1 MWYGIVLWKVIS
13 WCNFALLIALLLCF
27 SPPPLCDLLLY
38 LMGGLDGTR
47 LRLSSGRGGDEEA
60 DVNSDCLVLP
70 FAGDVCLLAH
80 GRGLVY
86 GLILVSG

>member
-1 MWYGIVLWKVIS
+1 
-13 WCNFALLIALLLCF
+13 
-27 SPPPLCDLLLY
+27 
-38 LMGGLDGTR
+38 MGGLDGTR